1 MESKHPIKGR
11 FVVDLK
17 PGEPVD
23 EIFALSEKV
32 LGKKRDGNSYLTMTL
47 SDRSGGIRAVMWEN
61 ADLAA
66 ANIRKGKLVQVKGSV
81 SEYQGQLQVVVKEV
95 LPFPATDIDPEAFL
109 PKTRR
114 NIEDMFDKLYSIS
127 QSIKDEHLKKLLKA
141 FFDDSEL
148 MTQFKKAPA
157 AKMMHH
163 AYVGGLLEHTLSM
176 VRLSDA
182 IAGHYRGID
191 RDLLSAGALLHDI
204 GKTKEFIY
212 DHVID
217 YSDGGRLLGHI
228 VIGVRILEEKLKEI
242 RDFPDEKAM
251 LLKHLVLS
259 HHGSREYGSPE
270 VPKTVEAVLLHYIDE
285 IDSKI
290 NGIREFIESDTPG
303 DLSTSYHRVLGRHFY
318 RKKG

>member
-66 ANIRKGKLVQVKGSV
+66 TNIRKGKLVQVKGSV

-303 DLSTSYHRVLGRHFY
+303 DLWTSYHRVLGRHFY